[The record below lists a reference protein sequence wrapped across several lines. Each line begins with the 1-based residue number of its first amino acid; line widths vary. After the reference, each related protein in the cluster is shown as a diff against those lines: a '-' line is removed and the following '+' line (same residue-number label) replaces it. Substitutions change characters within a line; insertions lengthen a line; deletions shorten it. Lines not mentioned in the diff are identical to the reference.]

1 MSRKDK
7 PDAAAEEEKRGN
19 LTTAMAND
27 IRLQEARTANLPSR
41 MGSCEVCKRKGEV
54 RYFVAA
60 KLPRHV
66 HLCDKHY
73 LLIRGKLEKTLTK
86 IVRDR
91 EMNLL

>member
-7 PDAAAEEEKRGN
+7 LGAAAEEERLGN

-41 MGSCEVCKRKGEV
+41 MGPCEVCRRKGEV

-66 HLCDKHY
+66 HLCNEDY
-73 LLIRGKLEKTLTK
+73 LVIRGKLEKDLAK
-86 IVRDR
+86 ILR
-91 EMNLL
+91 EMHLL